1 MRPAGPTDAGRTGDQ
16 RAGLVRLLVERPVLA
31 FVLNALIVIAGLAAL
46 LGIEVRELPSVEAPV
61 ITVST
66 DFSGAA
72 PETVDREVT
81 AVIEGAV
88 SRVSGVSAISS
99 SSRFGASRVSIEF
112 RDKVDIDIA
121 ASDVRDA
128 LARVTG
134 ALPDGAETPRAIKA
148 DSNGETVVRLSLTSP
163 RRGSEALTALA
174 EDLLEDRLLAIPGV
188 ADVQM
193 NGVRSAIFRVDV
205 DQAALAS
212 RGLTLAD
219 LTRTLGAAA
228 LDAPAGALTSAR
240 QSLFVRATAEVET
253 EKDIEDLTVA
263 PDVRLGDV
271 ATVYFGPEPG
281 TSVLRTNGE
290 TGIGLSVIR
299 AAQSNSL
306 AISAAV
312 TALVAEVQR
321 DLPPDVTLFVSSD
334 AAAFVRGALHEIEV
348 ALSLSVMVV
357 ALIIFLFLRDLRATL
372 IPVLAIPVSLI
383 GTLAALWAVGFSVN
397 ILTLLAFVLA
407 TGLVVD
413 DAIVVLENIARRRAD
428 GMGPRAA
435 AVLGTGQV
443 FFAVV
448 ATTTTLAAVFVPLSF
463 LPGQVGGL
471 FREFGLTL
479 ALSVA
484 ISALVALSFCPVLA
498 ALTLKESSAPALGP
512 GLFARAYAASL
523 NAALRVPLAIV
534 LVAVLAAVTAWLLQS
549 GIRRELTPPEDRS
562 VILLSVRAPQGA
574 ALDYTYEKMRQIE
587 DLVEPLRASGEARS
601 VFSVS
606 GTGSGNGGFMV
617 IALADWAERTRSQ
630 QEIAAEVQARIEGV
644 IGVRATL
651 LQPNSLGIRG
661 AGQGLSF
668 AVVGPD
674 YAALAEAASRLV
686 ERMGEEPAFGRTQVG
701 YDLTQAQLFV
711 TVDRA
716 RATDLGIDVADLGP
730 AIEALI
736 DGRKVG
742 QVFLGDKSYDI
753 RLTSGSEPVNDP
765 GDLERLFVK
774 AGDGQMVPL
783 SSFVTLEERPVAP
796 DLQREGLMRAVP
808 VSAGL
813 TPDLSLGAALDRV
826 RAIAP
831 EVLPEGMRIVP
842 LAEAKL
848 LETSQSGTLLTFGF
862 ALLVVLLVL
871 AAQFESFVSA
881 LIVMATVPFGLA
893 CAIFALLLT
902 GGSLNVYSQI
912 GLVLLVGIM
921 AKNGILVVEFA
932 NQRREE
938 GAGVCAAIEEA
949 ARIRLRPVAMTM
961 LSTVVGAVPLLLA
974 SGPGA
979 EARASLGWVIVG
991 GLGLSA
997 LATLY
1002 LTPAAYLLL
1011 AGLSKPRSAGRDRLR
1026 AELAKAGS

>member
-1 MRPAGPTDAGRTGDQ
+1 M
-16 RAGLVRLLVERPVLA
+16 ERPVLA

-66 DFSGAA
+66 DFPGAA

-88 SRVSGVSAISS
+88 SRVSGVNAISS

-134 ALPDGAETPRAIKA
+134 ALPDGAEVPRAIKA
-148 DSNGETVVRLSLTSP
+148 DANGETVVRLALTSP

-193 NGVRSAIFRVDV
+193 NGARSAIFRVDV

-219 LTRTLGAAA
+219 LTRVLGSAT

-240 QSLFVRATAEVET
+240 QSLFVRATAEIAT
-253 EKDIEDLTVA
+253 EADIEDLTVA

-271 ATVYFGPEPG
+271 ASVYFGPEPG

-413 DAIVVLENIARRRAD
+413 DAIVVLENIARRRAE

-498 ALTLKESSAPALGP
+498 ALTLKGAPAGEVRRP
-512 GLFARAYAASL
+512 GFLARAYAASL
-523 NAALRVPLAIV
+523 RAALRVPLAIV
-534 LVAVLAAVTAWLLQS
+534 LAAVLAAITAWFLQS
-549 GIRRELTPPEDRS
+549 SIRRELTPPEDRS

-587 DLVEPLRASGEARS
+587 DLVEPLRTSGEARS
-601 VFSVS
+601 IFSVS
-606 GTGSGNGGFMV
+606 GTGSGNGGFIV
-617 IALADWAERTRSQ
+617 IALVDWADRARSQ
-630 QEIAAEVQARIEGV
+630 QEIAAEAQSRIDGV

-674 YAALAEAASRLV
+674 YPALAEAASRLV
-686 ERMGEEPAFGRTQVG
+686 ARMGEDPAFGRTQVG

-716 RATDLGIDVADLGP
+716 RATDLGIDIAGLGP

-753 RLTSGSEPVNDP
+753 SLTSGSEPVNDP

-826 RAIAP
+826 RALAP
-831 EVLPEGMRIVP
+831 EVLAEGMRIVP

-848 LETSQSGTLLTFGF
+848 LETSQSGTLITFGF

-871 AAQFESFVSA
+871 AAQFESVVSA
-881 LIVMATVPFGLA
+881 LIVMATVPLGLA
-893 CAIFALLLT
+893 CAVFALLLT

-938 GAGVCAAIEEA
+938 GASVRTAIEEA
-949 ARIRLRPVAMTM
+949 ALIRLRPVAMTM

-974 SGPGA
+974 SGAGA
-979 EARASLGWVIVG
+979 EARAALGWVIVG

-1011 AGLSKPRSAGRDRLR
+1011 AGLSKPRSAGRDRLQ
-1026 AELAKAGS
+1026 AELAKAGF